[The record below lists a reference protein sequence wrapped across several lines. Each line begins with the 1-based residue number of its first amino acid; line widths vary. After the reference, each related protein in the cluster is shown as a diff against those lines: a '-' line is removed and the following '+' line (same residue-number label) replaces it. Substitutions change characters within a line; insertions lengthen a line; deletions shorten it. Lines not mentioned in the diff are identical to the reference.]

1 MDDFTNIL
9 NTDDEINED
18 ELMNYLNKN
27 SSDEAQHNVEEKI
40 NNSSFINDAVDGL
53 EQFSS
58 TQKVNNYVQQL
69 NNELHKK
76 LNKKARIKRKGIG
89 NLSWEIIGIALILLL
104 CILAFVIIEM
114 MKH

>member
-9 NTDDEINED
+9 NTEDEINED

-27 SSDEAQHNVEEKI
+27 SSNEEQHNVEQKI

-58 TQKVNNYVQQL
+58 TQKVNSYVTQL
-69 NNELHKK
+69 NSDLHKK
-76 LNKKARIKRKGIG
+76 LNKKTRLKRKGIG

-104 CILAFVIIEM
+104 CIIAFVLIEM